1 MKSNEMWQRY
11 AGDHADQITYEA
23 WAFCG
28 GGKVGDELAGLVLAG
43 VKTATTSAYV
53 SYQIEGE
60 PVPEE
65 GSYSVVMYDDG
76 EAACVIRTT
85 RVSLVPFNEVP
96 ASHAYLEGEGDRS
109 LSYWRR
115 VHREAF
121 KPEYLAAGKD
131 FDERDLCV
139 LEEFELVYPVEDRAD
154 ESDVSPHS

>member
-28 GGKVGDELAGLVLAG
+28 GGKV
-43 VKTATTSAYV
+43 
-53 SYQIEGE
+53 
-60 PVPEE
+60 
-65 GSYSVVMYDDG
+65 
-76 EAACVIRTT
+76 
-85 RVSLVPFNEVP
+85 
-96 ASHAYLEGEGDRS
+96 GDRS

-139 LEEFELVYPVEDRAD
+139 LEEFELVYPVEDHAD
-154 ESDVSPHS
+154 K